1 MPNTSRKTNLNQN
14 INPYLNK
21 LANWRSNRGNV
32 HLLMKKLKKSEKKEN
47 KEKLI
52 KVQFCGYVR
61 DTDKNITKSRE
72 NVYFKKIVYYLPNL
86 RGQGVKSVSSPPHL
100 GGQGRGDYPPPIGWK
115 RQNR

>member
-1 MPNTSRKTNLNQN
+1 MQVLIDFKFSACLNINMPNTSRRNNLNQN

-52 KVQFCGYVR
+52 FVV
-61 DTDKNITKSRE
+61 TAI
-72 NVYFKKIVYYLPNL
+72 
-86 RGQGVKSVSSPPHL
+86 SVLVISGIIISF
-100 GGQGRGDYPPPIGWK
+100 
-115 RQNR
+115 

>member
-1 MPNTSRKTNLNQN
+1 MQVLIDFKFSTCLNINMPNTRRRSNLNQN

-52 KVQFCGYVR
+52 FVV
-61 DTDKNITKSRE
+61 TAI
-72 NVYFKKIVYYLPNL
+72 
-86 RGQGVKSVSSPPHL
+86 SVLVISGIIISF
-100 GGQGRGDYPPPIGWK
+100 
-115 RQNR
+115 